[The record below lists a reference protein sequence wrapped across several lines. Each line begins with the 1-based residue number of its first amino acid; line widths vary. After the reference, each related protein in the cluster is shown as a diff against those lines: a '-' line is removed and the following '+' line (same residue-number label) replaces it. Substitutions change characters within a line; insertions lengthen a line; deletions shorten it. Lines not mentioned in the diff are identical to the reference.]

1 MPASLQKPALPKARE
16 TPGHRRRAGYQ
27 ARPVP
32 RGLRRCGCCR
42 TSLGRLQ
49 IWLEGIDRYINCWIG
64 IRAPQFAPIEDHR
77 IEPLRVVALADR
89 NRIREHVTAA
99 AKFDHAE
106 LSAGV
111 ARQPR
116 VRPGMDIQGAHTIA
130 DLESG
135 RSLLLAEG

>member
-1 MPASLQKPALPKARE
+1 MPGRSQRPALPMARG
-16 TPGHRRRAGYQ
+16 TLGHHCRAVCR
-27 ARPVP
+27 ARPVLHVA
-32 RGLRRCGCCR
+32 RQCDWCR
-42 TSLGRLQ
+42 ALLGGLQ

-64 IRAPQFAPIEDHR
+64 IRAPQFAPIEDHS